1 MAATVTVG
9 WDKRMRRRIGIC
21 IAALGLAAC
30 DTSNGVV
37 CTAEFRALTVTLL
50 DSAGQPVLDATT
62 VTTIPRTG
70 DTLPITWLGTPV
82 GGTYV
87 YVDDGANNAIREL
100 GDSLRVD
107 VDRSAGTDFSIAY
120 FVDVP
125 SGCHVRKVTGPD
137 TVVVP

>member
-1 MAATVTVG
+1 MNKRVGTYAALVAG
-9 WDKRMRRRIGIC
+9 
-21 IAALGLAAC
+21 LGLAAC
-30 DTSNGVV
+30 DTSNGIV
-37 CTAEFRALTVTLL
+37 CTAEFRALTVTLR
-50 DSAGQPVLDATT
+50 DSAGQPVLDAAT
-62 VTTIPRTG
+62 VTTVPHTG

-87 YVDDGANNAIREL
+87 YVDDGAKPGIREL

-137 TVVVP
+137 TLVVP

>member
-1 MAATVTVG
+1 
-9 WDKRMRRRIGIC
+9 MRQRIGIC
-21 IAALGLAAC
+21 VAAFGLAAC

-37 CTAEFRALTVTLL
+37 CTEEFRALTVTLL
-50 DSAGQPVLDATT
+50 DSAAQPVLDATT
-62 VTTIPRTG
+62 VTTVPRTG

-87 YVDDGANNAIREL
+87 YVDDGAINLIQEL

-137 TVVVP
+137 TLVVP